1 MTELGEINETNAYK
15 NSLYKSKM
23 EDNAMHIV
31 HNRNQSV
38 KSELLKGYNIRN
50 I

>member
-23 EDNAMHIV
+23 EDNAIHIV
-31 HNRNQSV
+31 H
-38 KSELLKGYNIRN
+38 KSIHEKFLFVYCLMNIKL
-50 I
+50 